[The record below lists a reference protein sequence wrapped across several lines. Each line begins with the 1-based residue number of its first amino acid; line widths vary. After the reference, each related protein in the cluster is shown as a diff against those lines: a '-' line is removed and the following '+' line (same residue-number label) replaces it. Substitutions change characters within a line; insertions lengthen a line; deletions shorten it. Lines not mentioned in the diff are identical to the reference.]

1 LQERRKRRPPQ
12 ELLRGGCRS
21 MKETAVK
28 IDQSFGTRVLLTIL
42 IMLLPSQRLLAA
54 DNQYTRPTLSGIKTI
69 LVVVETLPA
78 AMTEAGMSA
87 EGVQKDIAAMLRPVG
102 LNVLSADAY
111 PSTAVD
117 AYLYVNINGFKQDA
131 YVYSIAIE
139 LHQEIF
145 LIRTPSARAD
155 GITWSKRYIGRT
167 AHVDEIRANLEDMIG
182 IFLNAYRSVNSG

>member
-1 LQERRKRRPPQ
+1 
-12 ELLRGGCRS
+12 
-21 MKETAVK
+21 MK